1 MMVPTTAASHKASG
15 LTVVAEV
22 EHEVFWSV
30 LRKMERPVVLAVR
43 SGVPKT
49 HKYLTQYGGYYF
61 LAKSKE
67 PLDFTQVAEVIAVRK
82 IHTSTDWLSL

>member
-1 MMVPTTAASHKASG
+1 MIIPTNANTASG
-15 LTVVAEV
+15 LTVVAQV
-22 EHEVFWSV
+22 EHEVFWSI
-30 LRKMERPVVLAVR
+30 LKKMEQPVVLAVR

-67 PLDFTQVAEVIAVRK
+67 PLDFSQVADVIAVRK